1 MDYSA
6 NKGVIMKEYRNK
18 ELIEIADENAKGII
32 ALDPKNDRR
41 ENFFPMLI
49 DSMGLKTV
57 VEVGVDKGQFSH
69 CLLSKSKLEK
79 FYGIDPWINDFGSDH
94 RPGFF
99 DPNGENRMKEAIDR
113 LAEFGDRVELVK
125 NYSAVAAPYFP
136 NDSIDFVY
144 IDGDHSLEMLF
155 DLYHWFPKVR
165 EGGIMA
171 FDDYKDGPNSG
182 MKNYFGEQLPFKVK
196 TALDFFCD
204 KFGLKINVTGGR
216 VPNAW
221 FVKNRKTI

>member
-1 MDYSA
+1 
-6 NKGVIMKEYRNK
+6 MKEYRNK
-18 ELIEIADENAKGII
+18 DIIDNIDAVAKEIV
-32 ALDPKNDRR
+32 ALSPTNDRR

-49 DSMGLKTV
+49 ERLHLDTV

-69 CLLSKSKLEK
+69 CLLSKSNLKK
-79 FYGIDPWINDFGSDH
+79 FYGIDPWINDFGSDY

-99 DPNGENRMKEAIDR
+99 DPNGENRMKEAADR

-125 NYSAVAAPYFP
+125 NYSAIAAPYFP
-136 NDSIDFVY
+136 NDSLDFVY
-144 IDGDHSLEMLF
+144 IDGDHSLEGIMF

-165 EGGIMA
+165 EGGLMG
-171 FDDYKDGPNSG
+171 FDDYKNGANSG
-182 MKNYFGEQLPFKVK
+182 MKNYFGDQLPFAVK

-204 KFGLKINVTGGR
+204 KFGLKLNITGGR

-221 FVKNRKTI
+221 FVKNIKTI